1 MTRVIYLHGFASGP
15 LSRKAAFFRDQLA
28 SFGIELETPELAEGN
43 FRELTL
49 SQQLRVVERVVRG
62 ESVQIIGSSMGG
74 YIAALYAAS
83 HPEVE
88 KLVLLAPAFN
98 FHERWTSSLGVEKL
112 REWREKGEIPV
123 YHYAKGRDVPIG
135 YQLIEDA
142 RQYEPFPEFSQPC
155 LIFHGIQDTVVPV
168 NYSEQMARARQ
179 NVRLVLLDSG
189 HELTDVL
196 GTIWRESKA
205 FLLQTIAE

>member
-1 MTRVIYLHGFASGP
+1 MTRVLYLHGFASGP
-15 LSRKAAFFRDQLA
+15 LSRKAAFFREQLG

-43 FRELTL
+43 FRDLTL
-49 SQQLRVVERVVRG
+49 SKQLKVIDRVVGGSAVR
-62 ESVQIIGSSMGG
+62 IIGSSMGG
-74 YIAALYAAS
+74 YLGALYAAS
-83 HPEVE
+83 HGQVE

-98 FHERWTSSLGVEKL
+98 FYDRWTSSLGTEKL
-112 REWREKGEIPV
+112 REWQEKGEIPV
-123 YHYAKGRDVPIG
+123 YHYAEGREVPIG

-168 NYSEQMARARQ
+168 NYSKQMARARQ
-179 NVRLVLLDSG
+179 NVKLVLLDSG

-196 GTIWRESKA
+196 GTIWQESKA